1 MERIERYKRTVWERH
16 SNQKSGWSRVLV
28 LPVLLYAVSD
38 RNWKLGMAAVAFTL
52 VNPVLFSPP
61 EDTDAWM
68 TRVVLAEEWWVE
80 EQRAARLGT
89 HVSEPSQPSQHPFD
103 GIRVRFRLPEKPVRA
118 ALSGM
123 GSMILKFWYVGSLVR
138 RYDAEQSA

>member
-1 MERIERYKRTVWERH
+1 MESRTRAP
-16 SNQKSGWSRVLV
+16 
-28 LPVLLYAVSD
+28 PVLLYAVSD

-80 EQRAARLGT
+80 EQEQRVLGLTYPNLLNLLNIPLTGYAFASVYRKNRFERRLAGW
-89 HVSEPSQPSQHPFD
+89 VQ
-103 GIRVRFRLPEKPVRA
+103 
-118 ALSGM
+118 
-123 GSMILKFWYVGSLVR
+123 
-138 RYDAEQSA
+138 